1 MCDQDD
7 SRGMMRGFYRLLMVV
22 LCSVL
27 VIGTATA
34 ASAQNKEREK
44 KNSRERLTARERIE
58 MGKKVSI
65 TRIIKS
71 DDPRLMFDEGYKYY
85 QSEKRNNW
93 SKAYTLFDAVQHYYT
108 GTRTEDSVMFFRAR
122 CKFKER
128 DYEEATTLLDEYRH
142 KYGGGSSPFIEDA
155 EGMYALCYYYMSPDP
170 KHDQTITSQAIITIT
185 EFMSRYPQSSRLED
199 FGNIITELTQRLHDK
214 AYINAYTY
222 YKIGRHKSAIVAF
235 RNALKK
241 YPESTHREEIMY
253 YIVKSGYELAH
264 YSIEEKQTDRYMA
277 MLDSYYS
284 FIAEYPESKHARELN
299 RLAKTAKDYLEK
311 NNKENL

>member
-1 MCDQDD
+1 M
-7 SRGMMRGFYRLLMVV
+7 
-22 LCSVL
+22 LCSMFIV
-27 VIGTATA
+27 VTAVA
-34 ASAQNKEREK
+34 APAQNEGGEK
-44 KNSRERLTARERIE
+44 KSSRKRLTARERME

-71 DDPRLMFDEGYKYY
+71 GDARLMFDEAYKYY
-85 QSEKRNNW
+85 TKEKGSSW
-93 SKAYTLFDAVQHYYT
+93 TKAFQLFDAVQHYYT

-128 DYEEATTLLDEYRH
+128 DYEEATALLNEYRH
-142 KYGGGSSPFIEDA
+142 RYGGGDSPFVEDA

-170 KHDQTITSQAIITIT
+170 KHDQTITSQAIITIA

>member
-1 MCDQDD
+1 MTK
-7 SRGMMRGFYRLLMVV
+7 GFCKLLITM
-22 LCSVL
+22 LCSMFIV
-27 VIGTATA
+27 VTAVA
-34 ASAQNKEREK
+34 APAQNEGSEK
-44 KNSRERLTARERIE
+44 KSSRKRLTARERME

-71 DDPRLMFDEGYKYY
+71 GDARLMFDEAYKYY
-85 QSEKRNNW
+85 TKEKGSSW
-93 SKAYTLFDAVQHYYT
+93 TKAFQLFDAVQHYYT

-128 DYEEATTLLDEYRH
+128 DYEAATTLLDEYRH
-142 KYGGGSSPFIEDA
+142 RYGGGDSPFIEDA

-241 YPESTHREEIMY
+241 YPESSHREEIMY
-253 YIVKSGYELAH
+253 HIVKSGYELAH
-264 YSIEEKQTDRYMA
+264 NSIEEKQTDRYMA

-284 FIAEYPESKHARELN
+284 FIAEYPESKHIRELN
-299 RLAKTAKDYLEK
+299 RLSKSAKDYLEK

>member
-1 MCDQDD
+1 M
-7 SRGMMRGFYRLLMVV
+7 FIVV
-22 LCSVL
+22 
-27 VIGTATA
+27 TAVA
-34 ASAQNKEREK
+34 APAQNEGPEK
-44 KNSRERLTARERIE
+44 KSSRKRLTARERME

-71 DDPRLMFDEGYKYY
+71 GDARLMFDEAYKYY
-85 QSEKRNNW
+85 TKEKGSSW
-93 SKAYTLFDAVQHYYT
+93 TKAFQLFDAVQHYYT

-128 DYEEATTLLDEYRH
+128 DYEEATALLNEYRH
-142 KYGGGSSPFIEDA
+142 RYGGGDSPFIEDA

-170 KHDQTITSQAIITIT
+170 KHDQTITSQAIITIS

-241 YPESTHREEIMY
+241 YPESSHREEIMY

-264 YSIEEKQTDRYMA
+264 NSIEEKQTDRYMA

-299 RLAKTAKDYLEK
+299 RLSKAAKDYLEK